1 MTEELFEHLK
11 KVEPGRTSLPIYF
24 FRRTLGD
31 EKVTALKI
39 PQKRTSHAGS
49 AGNYARES
57 DDPAGNHADGGR
69 KHTPEREIEK

>member
-24 FRRTLGD
+24 IREPLGWP
-31 EKVTALKI
+31 E
-39 PQKRTSHAGS
+39 SF
-49 AGNYARES
+49 GNAVNNDRES